1 MNLLAGSTGFL
12 GNNILKE
19 LGFNKS
25 PTIALGRRPVSNLPV
40 DAEELVKDRL
50 KELISFREENQDIKD
65 FWGKQFDLGLAWVHF
80 PEGSGGLNVNPKF
93 QLLVNETL
101 RNEGISTSNRIAN
114 LLGIGMGAPTIKEY
128 GTQEQIDKYLRPMFT
143 ADEIW
148 CQLFSEPGSGSDLAS
163 LSTKAVD
170 DGDGYIVNGQKVWTT
185 LGHLSKWGLLVTRT
199 DPDVPK
205 HRGLTFFIVDMESEG
220 VEVRPLR
227 QITGEAEFNEVYF
240 TDVKIPKENVL
251 GEVGDGW
258 RVSLAILMNERV
270 AIGGNVRQRGS
281 GAPGHLVQLWKDRNL
296 DDPVVKD
303 KLVEL
308 WIQQE
313 AVRLTN
319 MRASELRE
327 KGTPGP
333 EGSTSKLHEAEI
345 NKSSYEFGMEMLGN
359 DGLLFPRGYELSQP
373 ELNFD
378 NDSYGFTD
386 TQSLFLRSRANSIEG
401 GTSEIMRNIIAE
413 RVLGLPSEP
422 KLDKDKAWKDLP
434 RS

>member
-1 MNLLAGSTGFL
+1 MTKIDTKPLDS
-12 GNNILKE
+12 
-19 LGFNKS
+19 
-25 PTIALGRRPVSNLPV
+25 
-40 DAEELVKDRL
+40 EELVKSKL
-50 KELISFREENQDIKD
+50 QELIDFRKDDQDIRE
-65 FWGKQFDLGLAWVHF
+65 FWGKQFDLGLAWVLF
-80 PEGSGGLNVNPKF
+80 PEGAGGLGLNPKY
-93 QLLVNETL
+93 QLLITETL
-101 RNEGISTSNRIAN
+101 RNEGISQQNKIAN
-114 LLGIGMGAPTIKEY
+114 ILGIGMGAPTIVEY
-128 GTQEQIDKYLRPMFT
+128 GTAEQISKYLRPMFT
-143 ADEIW
+143 TEEIW

-185 LGHLSKWGLLVTRT
+185 LGHLAKWGLIVTRT
-199 DPDVPK
+199 DPNVPK

-220 VEVRPLR
+220 VDVRPLR

-240 TDVKIPKENVL
+240 TDVKIPKENML
-251 GEVGDGW
+251 GAVGDGW

-270 AIGGNVRQRGS
+270 AIGGNVRERGS
-281 GAPGHLVQLWKDRNL
+281 GAPGHLVQLWKDNEL
-296 DDPVVKD
+296 DDPVTKD
-303 KLVEL
+303 KLVSL
-308 WIQQE
+308 WIEQE

-319 MRASELRE
+319 MRAIENRE

-333 EGSTSKLHEAEI
+333 EGSTSKLYEAEI

-359 DGLLFPRGYELSQP
+359 EGLLFPRGYALTQP

-378 NDSYGFTD
+378 NETFGFTD

-413 RVLGLPSEP
+413 RVLGLPSET
-422 KLDKDKAWKDLP
+422 KLDKDKAWKDIP

>member
-1 MNLLAGSTGFL
+1 LTDT
-12 GNNILKE
+12 K
-19 LGFNKS
+19 
-25 PTIALGRRPVSNLPV
+25 TDTSNPEV
-40 DAEELVKDRL
+40 LVKEKID
-50 KELISFREENQDIKD
+50 ELISFRKTTDSMHD
-65 FWGKQFDLGLAWVHF
+65 FWSKQYDLGLAWVHF
-80 PEGSGGLNVNPKF
+80 PVGTGGLDLNPKF
-93 QLLVNETL
+93 QLMINETL
-101 RNEGISTSNRIAN
+101 RKEGISINNRIAN
-114 LLGIGMGAPTIKEY
+114 ILGIGMGAPTISEY
-128 GTQEQIDKYLRPMFT
+128 GTEEQKNKYLRPMF
-143 ADEIW
+143 AAEEIW
-148 CQLFSEPGSGSDLAS
+148 CQMFSEPGSGSDLAS

-185 LGHLSKWGLLVTRT
+185 LGHLAKWGLLVART
-199 DPDVPK
+199 DPNVPK

-270 AIGGNVRQRGS
+270 AIGGNVRERGA
-281 GAPGHLVQLWKDRNL
+281 GAPGHLVQLWKDKEL
-296 DDPVVKD
+296 DDPVIKD
-303 KLVEL
+303 QLMEL

-319 MRASELRE
+319 LRATQLRE

-345 NKSSYEFGMEMLGN
+345 NKASYEFGMDMLGN
-359 DGLLFPRGYELSQP
+359 DGLLFPRGYSLSQP

-378 NDSYGFTD
+378 NDSFGFTD
-386 TQSLFLRSRANSIEG
+386 TQSLFLRARANSIEG

-422 KLDKDKAWKDLP
+422 SLDKDKAWKDIP

>member
-1 MNLLAGSTGFL
+1 MTDT
-12 GNNILKE
+12 K
-19 LGFNKS
+19 
-25 PTIALGRRPVSNLPV
+25 TDTSNPEV
-40 DAEELVKDRL
+40 LVKEKLD
-50 KELISFREENQDIKD
+50 ELISFRKTTDSMHE
-65 FWGKQFDLGLAWVHF
+65 FWSKQYDLGLAWVHF
-80 PEGSGGLNVNPKF
+80 PVGTGGLDVNPKF
-93 QLLVNETL
+93 QLMINEAL
-101 RNEGISTSNRIAN
+101 RKEGISINNRIAN
-114 LLGIGMGAPTIKEY
+114 ILGIGMGAPTISEY
-128 GTQEQIDKYLRPMFT
+128 GTDDQKNKYLRPMF
-143 ADEIW
+143 AAEEIW
-148 CQLFSEPGSGSDLAS
+148 CQMFSEPGSGSDLAS

-185 LGHLSKWGLLVTRT
+185 LGHLAKWGLLVART
-199 DPDVPK
+199 DPNVPK

-270 AIGGNVRQRGS
+270 AIGGNVRERGA
-281 GAPGHLVQLWKDRNL
+281 GAPGHLVQLWKDKEL
-296 DDPVVKD
+296 DDPVIKD
-303 KLVEL
+303 QLMEL

-319 MRASELRE
+319 LRATQLRE

-345 NKSSYEFGMEMLGN
+345 NKASYEFGMDMLGN
-359 DGLLFPRGYELSQP
+359 DGLLFPRGYALSQP

-378 NDSYGFTD
+378 NDSFGFTD
-386 TQSLFLRSRANSIEG
+386 TQSLFLRARANSIEG

-422 KLDKDKAWKDLP
+422 SLDKEKAWKDIP

>member
-1 MNLLAGSTGFL
+1 MSET
-12 GNNILKE
+12 K
-19 LGFNKS
+19 
-25 PTIALGRRPVSNLPV
+25 TINDPEVIVSEKL
-40 DAEELVKDRL
+40 DELVN
-50 KELISFREENQDIKD
+50 FRKTNDSMPE
-65 FWGKQFDLGLAWVHF
+65 FWGKQFDLGLAWVQF
-80 PEGSGGLNVNPKF
+80 PEGSGGLGINPKY
-93 QLLVNETL
+93 QLMVTNRL
-101 RNEGISTSNRIAN
+101 RDEGISQNNRIAN
-114 LLGIGMGAPTIKEY
+114 ILGVGMGAPTIVEY
-128 GTQEQIDKYLRPMFT
+128 GTPEQIQKYLRPMFT

-163 LSTKAVD
+163 LSTRAID

-185 LGHLSKWGLLVTRT
+185 LGHLAKWGLLVTRT
-199 DPDVPK
+199 DPDAPK

-240 TDVKIPKENVL
+240 TDTKIPKENILGGL
-251 GEVGDGW
+251 GEGW
-258 RVSLAILMNERV
+258 RVSLATLMNERV
-270 AIGGNVRQRGS
+270 AIGGNVRERGS
-281 GAPGHLVQLWKDRNL
+281 GAPGHLVQIWKDREL
-296 DDPVVKD
+296 DDPIQKD
-303 KLVEL
+303 KLIEL

-319 MRASELRE
+319 LRASELRE

-333 EGSTSKLHEAEI
+333 EGSTSKLYEAEI
-345 NKSSYEFGMEMLGN
+345 NKESYEFGMELLGN
-359 DGLLFPRGYELSQP
+359 DGLLFPRGYALTQP

-378 NDSYGFTD
+378 NDTFGFTD

-413 RVLGLPSEP
+413 RVLGLPGEQ
-422 KLDKDKAWKDLP
+422 KLDKDKPWKDIP

>member
-1 MNLLAGSTGFL
+1 MSDTKTD
-12 GNNILKE
+12 I
-19 LGFNKS
+19 
-25 PTIALGRRPVSNLPV
+25 SNPEV
-40 DAEELVKDRL
+40 LVKEKLD
-50 KELISFREENQDIKD
+50 ELISFRKTTDSMHD
-65 FWGKQFDLGLAWVHF
+65 FWSKQYDLGLAWVHF
-80 PEGSGGLNVNPKF
+80 PVGTGGLDLNPKF
-93 QLLVNETL
+93 QLMINETL
-101 RNEGISTSNRIAN
+101 RKEGISINNRIAN
-114 LLGIGMGAPTIKEY
+114 ILGIGMGAPTISEY
-128 GTQEQIDKYLRPMFT
+128 GTEEQKNKYLRPMF
-143 ADEIW
+143 AAEEIW
-148 CQLFSEPGSGSDLAS
+148 CQMFSEPGSGSDLAS

-185 LGHLSKWGLLVTRT
+185 LGHLAKWGLLVART
-199 DPDVPK
+199 DPNVPK

-270 AIGGNVRQRGS
+270 AIGGNVRERGA
-281 GAPGHLVQLWKDRNL
+281 GAPGHLVQLWKDKEL
-296 DDPVVKD
+296 DDPVIKD
-303 KLVEL
+303 QLMEL

-319 MRASELRE
+319 LRATQLRE

-345 NKSSYEFGMEMLGN
+345 NKASYEFGVDMLGN
-359 DGLLFPRGYELSQP
+359 DGLLFPRGYALSQP

-378 NDSYGFTD
+378 NDSFGFTD
-386 TQSLFLRSRANSIEG
+386 TQSLFLRARANSIEG

-422 KLDKDKAWKDLP
+422 SLDKDKAWKDIP

>member
-1 MNLLAGSTGFL
+1 MTKIDTKPLDS
-12 GNNILKE
+12 
-19 LGFNKS
+19 
-25 PTIALGRRPVSNLPV
+25 
-40 DAEELVKDRL
+40 EELVKSKL
-50 KELISFREENQDIKD
+50 QELIDFRKDDQDIRE
-65 FWGKQFDLGLAWVHF
+65 FWGKQFDLGLAWVQF
-80 PEGSGGLNVNPKF
+80 PEGAGGRGLNPKY
-93 QLLVNETL
+93 QLLITETL
-101 RNEGISTSNRIAN
+101 RNEGISQQNKIAN
-114 LLGIGMGAPTIKEY
+114 ILGIGMGAPTIVEY
-128 GTQEQIDKYLRPMFT
+128 GTTEQISKYLRPMFT
-143 ADEIW
+143 TEEIW

-185 LGHLSKWGLLVTRT
+185 LGHLAKWGLIVTRT
-199 DPDVPK
+199 DPSVPK

-220 VEVRPLR
+220 VDVRPLR

-240 TDVKIPKENVL
+240 TDVKIPKENML
-251 GEVGDGW
+251 GAVGDGW

-270 AIGGNVRQRGS
+270 AIGGNVRERGS
-281 GAPGHLVQLWKDRNL
+281 GAPGHLVQLWKDNQL
-296 DDPVVKD
+296 DDPVTKD
-303 KLVEL
+303 KLVSL
-308 WIQQE
+308 WIEQE

-319 MRASELRE
+319 MRAIENRE

-333 EGSTSKLHEAEI
+333 EGSTSKLYEAEI

-359 DGLLFPRGYELSQP
+359 EGLLLPRGYALTQP

-378 NDSYGFTD
+378 NETFGFTD

-413 RVLGLPSEP
+413 RVLGLPSET
-422 KLDKDKAWKDLP
+422 KLDKDKAWKDIP

>member
-1 MNLLAGSTGFL
+1 MTDT
-12 GNNILKE
+12 K
-19 LGFNKS
+19 
-25 PTIALGRRPVSNLPV
+25 TDTSNPEV
-40 DAEELVKDRL
+40 LVKEKLD
-50 KELISFREENQDIKD
+50 ELISFRKTTDSMHE
-65 FWGKQFDLGLAWVHF
+65 FWSKQYDLGLAWVHF
-80 PEGSGGLNVNPKF
+80 PVGTGGLDLNPKF
-93 QLLVNETL
+93 QLMINEEL
-101 RNEGISTSNRIAN
+101 RKEGISINNRIAN
-114 LLGIGMGAPTIKEY
+114 ILGIGMGAPTISEY
-128 GTQEQIDKYLRPMFT
+128 GTDDQKNKYLRPMF
-143 ADEIW
+143 AAEEIW
-148 CQLFSEPGSGSDLAS
+148 CQMFSEPGSGSDLAS

-185 LGHLSKWGLLVTRT
+185 LGHLAKWGLLVART
-199 DPDVPK
+199 DPNVPK

-270 AIGGNVRQRGS
+270 AIGGNVRERGA
-281 GAPGHLVQLWKDRNL
+281 GAPGHLVQLWKDKEL
-296 DDPVVKD
+296 DDPVIKD
-303 KLVEL
+303 QLMEL

-319 MRASELRE
+319 LRATQLRE

-345 NKSSYEFGMEMLGN
+345 NKASYEFGMDMLGN
-359 DGLLFPRGYELSQP
+359 DGLLFPRGYALSQP

-378 NDSYGFTD
+378 NDSFGFTD
-386 TQSLFLRSRANSIEG
+386 TQSLFLRARANSIEG

-422 KLDKDKAWKDLP
+422 SLDKDKAWKDIP

>member
-1 MNLLAGSTGFL
+1 MSDTKTDTSNP
-12 GNNILKE
+12 E
-19 LGFNKS
+19 L
-25 PTIALGRRPVSNLPV
+25 
-40 DAEELVKDRL
+40 LVKEKLD
-50 KELISFREENQDIKD
+50 ELISFRNSTESMHE
-65 FWGKQFDLGLAWVHF
+65 FWAKQYDLGLAWVQF
-80 PEGSGGLNVNPKF
+80 PTGTGGLDLNPNF
-93 QLLVNETL
+93 QLMINETL
-101 RNEGISTSNRIAN
+101 RKEGISINNRIAN
-114 LLGIGMGAPTIKEY
+114 ILGIGMGAPTISEF
-128 GTQEQIDKYLRPMFT
+128 GTEEQKNKYLRPMF
-143 ADEIW
+143 AAEEIW
-148 CQLFSEPGSGSDLAS
+148 CQMFSEPGSGSDLAS

-185 LGHLSKWGLLVTRT
+185 LGHLAKWGLLVART
-199 DPDVPK
+199 DPNVPK

-240 TDVKIPKENVL
+240 TDVKIPKEIVL

-270 AIGGNVRQRGS
+270 AIGGNVRERGA
-281 GAPGHLVQLWKDRNL
+281 GAPGHLVQLWKDKGL
-296 DDPVVKD
+296 EDPVIKD
-303 KLVEL
+303 QLMEL

-319 MRASELRE
+319 LRATQLRE

-345 NKSSYEFGMEMLGN
+345 NKASYEFGMDMLGN
-359 DGLLFPRGYELSQP
+359 DGLLFPRGYALSQP

-378 NDSYGFTD
+378 NDSFGFTD
-386 TQSLFLRSRANSIEG
+386 TQSLFLRARANSIEG

-422 KLDKDKAWKDLP
+422 NLDKDTAWKDIP

>member
-1 MNLLAGSTGFL
+1 MSDTKTDTSNP
-12 GNNILKE
+12 E
-19 LGFNKS
+19 L
-25 PTIALGRRPVSNLPV
+25 
-40 DAEELVKDRL
+40 LVKEKLD
-50 KELISFREENQDIKD
+50 ELISFRNSTESMHE
-65 FWGKQFDLGLAWVHF
+65 FWAKQYDLGLAWVQF
-80 PEGSGGLNVNPKF
+80 PTGTGGLDLNPNF
-93 QLLVNETL
+93 QLMINETL
-101 RNEGISTSNRIAN
+101 RKEGISINNRIAN
-114 LLGIGMGAPTIKEY
+114 ILGIGMGAPTISEF
-128 GTQEQIDKYLRPMFT
+128 GTEKQKNKYLRPMF
-143 ADEIW
+143 AAEEIW
-148 CQLFSEPGSGSDLAS
+148 CQMFSEPGSGSDLAS

-185 LGHLSKWGLLVTRT
+185 LGHLAKWGLLVART
-199 DPDVPK
+199 DPNVPK

-270 AIGGNVRQRGS
+270 AIGGNVRERGA
-281 GAPGHLVQLWKDRNL
+281 GAPGHLVQLWKDKGL
-296 DDPVVKD
+296 EDPVIKD
-303 KLVEL
+303 QLMEL

-319 MRASELRE
+319 LRATQLRE

-345 NKSSYEFGMEMLGN
+345 NKASYEFGMDMLGN
-359 DGLLFPRGYELSQP
+359 DGLLFPRGYALSQP

-378 NDSYGFTD
+378 NDSFGFTD
-386 TQSLFLRSRANSIEG
+386 TQSLFLRARANSIEG

-413 RVLGLPSEP
+413 RVLGLPR
-422 KLDKDKAWKDLP
+422 K
-434 RS
+434 

>member
-1 MNLLAGSTGFL
+1 LSDT
-12 GNNILKE
+12 K
-19 LGFNKS
+19 
-25 PTIALGRRPVSNLPV
+25 TDVSNPEV
-40 DAEELVKDRL
+40 LVREKLD
-50 KELISFREENQDIKD
+50 ELISFRKENDSKTD
-65 FWGKQFDLGLAWVHF
+65 FWAKQFDLGLAWVHF
-80 PEGSGGLNVNPKF
+80 PEGAGGLNVNPKF

-101 RNEGISTSNRIAN
+101 RKEGISINNRIAN
-114 LLGIGMGAPTIKEY
+114 LLGIGMGAPTIVEY
-128 GTQEQIDKYLRPMFT
+128 GTKEQIDKYLKPMFT
-143 ADEIW
+143 AEEIW

-240 TDVKIPKENVL
+240 TDVKIPKENIL
-251 GEVGDGW
+251 GSLGDGW

-270 AIGGNVRQRGS
+270 AIGGNVRERGS
-281 GAPGHLVQLWKDRNL
+281 GAPGHLVQLWNDKEL
-296 DDPVVKD
+296 DDPVSRD
-303 KLVEL
+303 KLIKL
-308 WIQQE
+308 WIEQE

-319 MRASELRE
+319 VRAFENRE

-333 EGSTSKLHEAEI
+333 EGSTSKLYEAEI
-345 NKSSYEFGMEMLGN
+345 NKASYEFGMEMLGN
-359 DGLLFPRGYELSQP
+359 DALLFPRGYELTQP
-373 ELNFD
+373 ELNFE
-378 NDSYGFTD
+378 NETFGFTD

-422 KLDKDKAWKDLP
+422 KLDKDKAWKDIP

>member
-1 MNLLAGSTGFL
+1 MTDT
-12 GNNILKE
+12 K
-19 LGFNKS
+19 
-25 PTIALGRRPVSNLPV
+25 TDTSNPEV
-40 DAEELVKDRL
+40 LVKEKLD
-50 KELISFREENQDIKD
+50 ELISFRKTTDSMHE
-65 FWGKQFDLGLAWVHF
+65 FWSKQYDLGLAWVHF
-80 PEGSGGLNVNPKF
+80 PVGTGGLDLNPKF
-93 QLLVNETL
+93 QLMINEEL
-101 RNEGISTSNRIAN
+101 RKEGISINNRIAN
-114 LLGIGMGAPTIKEY
+114 ILGIGMGAPTISEY
-128 GTQEQIDKYLRPMFT
+128 GTDDQKNKYLRPMF
-143 ADEIW
+143 AAEEIW
-148 CQLFSEPGSGSDLAS
+148 CQMFSEPGSGSDLAS

-185 LGHLSKWGLLVTRT
+185 LGHLAKWGLLVART
-199 DPDVPK
+199 DPNVPK

-270 AIGGNVRQRGS
+270 AIGGNVRERGA
-281 GAPGHLVQLWKDRNL
+281 GAPGHLVQLWKDKEL

-303 KLVEL
+303 QLMEL

-319 MRASELRE
+319 LRATQLRE

-345 NKSSYEFGMEMLGN
+345 NKASYEFGMDMLGN
-359 DGLLFPRGYELSQP
+359 DGLLFPRGYVLSQP

-378 NDSYGFTD
+378 NDSFGFTD
-386 TQSLFLRSRANSIEG
+386 TQSLFLRARANSIEG

-413 RVLGLPSEP
+413 RVIGLPSEP
-422 KLDKDKAWKDLP
+422 SLDKEKAWKDIP

>member
-1 MNLLAGSTGFL
+1 MTKIDTKPLDS
-12 GNNILKE
+12 
-19 LGFNKS
+19 
-25 PTIALGRRPVSNLPV
+25 
-40 DAEELVKDRL
+40 EELVKSKL
-50 KELISFREENQDIKD
+50 LELIDFRKEDQDIRE
-65 FWGKQFDLGLAWVHF
+65 FWGKQFDLGLAWVLF
-80 PEGSGGLNVNPKF
+80 PEGAGGLGLNPKY
-93 QLLVNETL
+93 QLLITETL
-101 RNEGISTSNRIAN
+101 RNEGISQQNKIAN
-114 LLGIGMGAPTIKEY
+114 ILGIGMGAPTIVEY
-128 GTQEQIDKYLRPMFT
+128 GTAEQISKYLRPMFT
-143 ADEIW
+143 TEEIW

-185 LGHLSKWGLLVTRT
+185 LGHLAKWGLIVTRT
-199 DPDVPK
+199 DPNVPK

-220 VEVRPLR
+220 VDVRPLR

-240 TDVKIPKENVL
+240 TDVKIPKENML
-251 GEVGDGW
+251 GAVGDGW

-270 AIGGNVRQRGS
+270 AIGGNVRERGS
-281 GAPGHLVQLWKDRNL
+281 GAPGHLVQLWKDNEL
-296 DDPVVKD
+296 DDPVTKD
-303 KLVEL
+303 KLVSL
-308 WIQQE
+308 WIEQE

-319 MRASELRE
+319 MRAIENRE

-333 EGSTSKLHEAEI
+333 EGSTSKLYEAEI

-359 DGLLFPRGYELSQP
+359 EGLLFPRGYALTQP

-378 NDSYGFTD
+378 NETFGFTD

-413 RVLGLPSEP
+413 RVLGLPSET
-422 KLDKDKAWKDLP
+422 KLDKDKAWKDIP